1 VGRILKG
8 EKLSDRPVMLS
19 AKFEFVIN
27 LKTAGQTA
35 RVRSSDASNGRGQ
48 RRGNSKSLPAMRAK
62 LEPHISRSRNRDL
75 DSKKI
80 LTRAGIPSLERKS
93 GYQVTR
99 VPISYIERKSMP
111 KFKFLHAVA
120 ILSMMIATQA
130 RANRIEGR
138 EVAARPWS
146 AACMTD
152 HGPSLCA
159 ELICVYSAGGGHKKN
174 ALSPEIDA
182 PRRNGA
188 NKTHD
193 DWPAN
198 MILG

>member
-1 VGRILKG
+1 MG
-8 EKLSDRPVMLS
+8 E
-19 AKFEFVIN
+19 
-27 LKTAGQTA
+27 
-35 RVRSSDASNGRGQ
+35 VRRAESQNRCLRCA
-48 RRGNSKSLPAMRAK
+48 AK
-62 LEPHISRSRNRDL
+62 LEPHYSRSRNRDHEFE
-75 DSKKI
+75 KI

-99 VPISYIERKSMP
+99 VRIIERKSMT
-111 KFKFLHAVA
+111 KFKFLHAIA
-120 ILSMMIATQA
+120 ILSMMIATEV
-130 RANRIEGR
+130 RANSIEGR

-152 HGPSLCA
+152 HGSSPCA
-159 ELICVYSAGGGHKKN
+159 ELTRAYRGDRGHKKN

-188 NKTHD
+188 NKTPD

>member
-1 VGRILKG
+1 
-8 EKLSDRPVMLS
+8 M
-19 AKFEFVIN
+19 
-27 LKTAGQTA
+27 T
-35 RVRSSDASNGRGQ
+35 
-48 RRGNSKSLPAMRAK
+48 
-62 LEPHISRSRNRDL
+62 
-75 DSKKI
+75 
-80 LTRAGIPSLERKS
+80 
-93 GYQVTR
+93 
-99 VPISYIERKSMP
+99 
-111 KFKFLHAVA
+111 KFKFLQAVA
-120 ILSMMIATQA
+120 IPSIMIVTLA
-130 RANRIEGR
+130 RANGVEGR

-152 HGPSLCA
+152 RGPSLCA

-174 ALSPEIDA
+174 A

>member
-1 VGRILKG
+1 
-8 EKLSDRPVMLS
+8 M
-19 AKFEFVIN
+19 
-27 LKTAGQTA
+27 T
-35 RVRSSDASNGRGQ
+35 
-48 RRGNSKSLPAMRAK
+48 
-62 LEPHISRSRNRDL
+62 
-75 DSKKI
+75 
-80 LTRAGIPSLERKS
+80 
-93 GYQVTR
+93 
-99 VPISYIERKSMP
+99 

-120 ILSMMIATQA
+120 IPSIMIVTLA
-130 RANRIEGR
+130 RANGIEGR

-174 ALSPEIDA
+174 ALSPA
-182 PRRNGA
+182 PHRNGA

>member
-1 VGRILKG
+1 
-8 EKLSDRPVMLS
+8 M
-19 AKFEFVIN
+19 
-27 LKTAGQTA
+27 T
-35 RVRSSDASNGRGQ
+35 
-48 RRGNSKSLPAMRAK
+48 
-62 LEPHISRSRNRDL
+62 
-75 DSKKI
+75 
-80 LTRAGIPSLERKS
+80 
-93 GYQVTR
+93 
-99 VPISYIERKSMP
+99 

-174 ALSPEIDA
+174 A

-198 MILG
+198 MILVAPVIENDGNF

>member
-1 VGRILKG
+1 
-8 EKLSDRPVMLS
+8 
-19 AKFEFVIN
+19 
-27 LKTAGQTA
+27 
-35 RVRSSDASNGRGQ
+35 
-48 RRGNSKSLPAMRAK
+48 
-62 LEPHISRSRNRDL
+62 
-75 DSKKI
+75 
-80 LTRAGIPSLERKS
+80 
-93 GYQVTR
+93 
-99 VPISYIERKSMP
+99 MP
-111 KFKFLHAVA
+111 KPRFLHAVA

-130 RANRIEGR
+130 RANRIEGG

-159 ELICVYSAGGGHKKN
+159 ELACAHGAAGGHKKN

-188 NKTHD
+188 NKPHD

>member
-1 VGRILKG
+1 
-8 EKLSDRPVMLS
+8 M
-19 AKFEFVIN
+19 
-27 LKTAGQTA
+27 T
-35 RVRSSDASNGRGQ
+35 
-48 RRGNSKSLPAMRAK
+48 
-62 LEPHISRSRNRDL
+62 
-75 DSKKI
+75 
-80 LTRAGIPSLERKS
+80 
-93 GYQVTR
+93 
-99 VPISYIERKSMP
+99 

-152 HGPSLCA
+152 YGPSLCA
-159 ELICVYSAGGGHKKN
+159 GLICVYSAGGGHKN
-174 ALSPEIDA
+174 NVLSPEIDA

-193 DWPAN
+193 DWSAN
-198 MILG
+198 MILD

>member
-1 VGRILKG
+1 
-8 EKLSDRPVMLS
+8 M
-19 AKFEFVIN
+19 
-27 LKTAGQTA
+27 T
-35 RVRSSDASNGRGQ
+35 
-48 RRGNSKSLPAMRAK
+48 
-62 LEPHISRSRNRDL
+62 
-75 DSKKI
+75 
-80 LTRAGIPSLERKS
+80 
-93 GYQVTR
+93 
-99 VPISYIERKSMP
+99 
-111 KFKFLHAVA
+111 KFKFLHAIA
-120 ILSMMIATQA
+120 ILLMMIATEA
-130 RANRIEGR
+130 RANSIEGR

-152 HGPSLCA
+152 HGPSPCA
-159 ELICVYSAGGGHKKN
+159 ELTRVCSGSRGHKKN

>member
-1 VGRILKG
+1 
-8 EKLSDRPVMLS
+8 M
-19 AKFEFVIN
+19 
-27 LKTAGQTA
+27 TQ
-35 RVRSSDASNGRGQ
+35 
-48 RRGNSKSLPAMRAK
+48 
-62 LEPHISRSRNRDL
+62 
-75 DSKKI
+75 
-80 LTRAGIPSLERKS
+80 
-93 GYQVTR
+93 
-99 VPISYIERKSMP
+99 
-111 KFKFLHAVA
+111 FKFLHAVA

-138 EVAARPWS
+138 ES

-152 HGPSLCA
+152 HGPSLCG
-159 ELICVYSAGGGHKKN
+159 EPICVYSAGGGHKKN

-182 PRRNGA
+182 PHRNGA

>member
-1 VGRILKG
+1 
-8 EKLSDRPVMLS
+8 M
-19 AKFEFVIN
+19 
-27 LKTAGQTA
+27 
-35 RVRSSDASNGRGQ
+35 
-48 RRGNSKSLPAMRAK
+48 
-62 LEPHISRSRNRDL
+62 
-75 DSKKI
+75 
-80 LTRAGIPSLERKS
+80 RAGIPSLERKS

-99 VPISYIERKSMP
+99 VPISYIERKNMT

>member
-1 VGRILKG
+1 
-8 EKLSDRPVMLS
+8 M
-19 AKFEFVIN
+19 
-27 LKTAGQTA
+27 T
-35 RVRSSDASNGRGQ
+35 
-48 RRGNSKSLPAMRAK
+48 
-62 LEPHISRSRNRDL
+62 
-75 DSKKI
+75 
-80 LTRAGIPSLERKS
+80 
-93 GYQVTR
+93 
-99 VPISYIERKSMP
+99 

-130 RANRIEGR
+130 WANRIEGR

-146 AACMTD
+146 D
-152 HGPSLCA
+152 VSLST

-174 ALSPEIDA
+174 A